1 MVQMELSESVKQRI
15 LAFQKDEITSAV
27 LYEEIAA
34 MMKNDKNR
42 NVLLEIAQVEREHY
56 ATWKHFTGIDI
67 GPSRIKIALF
77 KLLYWIMGETFV
89 IQMFER
95 VEDFGIRELT
105 QITSE
110 IPEANDII
118 LQEEEHENQL
128 ITLVDEERLK
138 YVGAMVLGLND
149 ALVELTGMIAGM
161 TFALSG
167 TKIVALTA
175 VITGAAATLSMAAS
189 NYLAERAE
197 RSSTALKSSFY
208 TGIAYL
214 ITVVLLVMP
223 YLILPDSLYITAF
236 TIMII
241 TVILIILF
249 FTFYL
254 SVVQSTSFWSRFK
267 EMAGIS
273 LGVAAISFVI
283 GLIAKMFIGVDL

>member
-1 MVQMELSESVKQRI
+1 M
-15 LAFQKDEITSAV
+15 
-27 LYEEIAA
+27 
-34 MMKNDKNR
+34 
-42 NVLLEIAQVEREHY
+42 
-56 ATWKHFTGIDI
+56 
-67 GPSRIKIALF
+67 
-77 KLLYWIMGETFV
+77 

-95 VEDFGIRELT
+95 VEDFGVRELT

-197 RSSTALKSSFY
+197 RSSTALKFSFY

-273 LGVAAISFVI
+273 LGVAAIFFGHRAYCQNV
-283 GLIAKMFIGVDL
+283 IGVDL